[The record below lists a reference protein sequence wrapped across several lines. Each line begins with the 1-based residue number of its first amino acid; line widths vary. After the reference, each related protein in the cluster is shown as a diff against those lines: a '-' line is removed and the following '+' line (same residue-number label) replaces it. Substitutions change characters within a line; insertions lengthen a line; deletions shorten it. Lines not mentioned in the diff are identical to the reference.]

1 MEKTKEQN
9 EKVVLDRNY
18 LENIEKK
25 AFFLDEFLSFI
36 EDKCFGYLMEET
48 EGEENIS
55 LSEAEKSLK

>member
-1 MEKTKEQN
+1 MDRTKEQN
-9 EKVVLDRNY
+9 QKVLLDRSY
-18 LENIEKK
+18 LRNIERK

-55 LSEAEKSLK
+55 LSEAKKILK